1 MGKTK
6 VQKIGFLVGI
16 VAMLVIGFMPTPE
29 GLSLVGQ
36 RVLAVT
42 VLMVVFWITEA
53 MPIPF
58 TALLPIFL
66 FPVMKSPAPRDRM
79 TSRCSRTMP
88 TPPATCWWAWASCPA
103 PW

>member
-42 VLMVVFWITEA
+42 VLMVVFWIT
-53 MPIPF
+53 
-58 TALLPIFL
+58 
-66 FPVMKSPAPRDRM
+66 
-79 TSRCSRTMP
+79 
-88 TPPATCWWAWASCPA
+88 
-103 PW
+103 

>member
-16 VAMLVIGFMPTPE
+16 IAMLVIGFMPTPA

-42 VLMVVFWITEA
+42 VLMVIFWITEA

-66 FPVMKSPAPRDRM
+66 FPMLGITGSGGQ
-79 TSRCSRTMP
+79 TGCCCSRGTFSP
-88 TPPATCWWAWASCPA
+88 TSDAGRSS
-103 PW
+103 

>member
-6 VQKIGFLVGI
+6 VQKFGFLIGV
-16 VAMLVIGFMPTPE
+16 VAMLLVGYGPAIE
-29 GLSLVGQ
+29 GLTQVGQ
-36 RVLAVT
+36 RVLACT

-66 FPVMKSPAPRDRM
+66 FPRTERHHAVRALCVFHLLPAGGRGLPVRLHGEAR
-79 TSRCSRTMP
+79 
-88 TPPATCWWAWASCPA
+88 PA
-103 PW
+103 